1 MYDKYVNAAVG
12 LILVTLGC
20 FAAPDSLQE
29 VVVGGGLGII
39 GAPVLTTQRRDA

>member
-1 MYDKYVNAAVG
+1 MYDKYVNAVVG
-12 LILVTLGC
+12 LVLVALGC

-39 GAPVLTTQRRDA
+39 GAPVLERTRG

>member
-12 LILVTLGC
+12 LLLVALGC
-20 FAAPDSLQE
+20 FAAPDTLQE

-39 GAPVLTTQRRDA
+39 GAPVLNGNRG